1 MEAED
6 AGESVLQGAVSVIAV
21 PLADKKLQKRLLK
34 LVKRAAASKFLK
46 RGVKEVV
53 KVLRKADKFKGCVAL
68 LGLPGVCA
76 CMPVCL
82 LLCVCAPAHPHCP
95 ASSHT
100 PLSLPQPVHHC
111 WRPVP
116 H

>member
-1 MEAED
+1 MEEAE
-6 AGESVLQGAVSVIAV
+6 ESVLQGAVSVIAV

-68 LGLPGVCA
+68 PGLPGVRLHA
-76 CMPVCL
+76 CVPAV
-82 LLCVCAPAHPHCP
+82 CVCAPAHPPCP
-95 ASSHT
+95 PLAPPFSHT
-100 PLSLPQPVHHC
+100 PSLPQPVHYC